1 MKKNETTAV
10 STKDHLL
17 LKITRIM
24 KLTIAFLLIACL
36 QVSAH
41 GFSQDRITLKMNEA
55 EIKKVLFAIEKKTN
69 YRFLFSEN
77 ALKKKPRVTVD
88 AVDAPVTDLLD
99 KILANTGVSYKILAS
114 KLVVLKEGMNATE
127 IVSQDLRVTGKVV
140 SSTGEALAGVSVSV
154 KGSRTGTTTDAGGN
168 FSLTVPDDATLVF
181 SSVGFENFE
190 VAVAGKSTI
199 NVTLQQSAKKIDEV
213 VVIGYGTASKR
224 DLTGSIA
231 KISGKEISDKPNTNP
246 VASLQGK
253 VAGVSIVNSGTPGAE
268 PDIRIRGTNSIGG
281 IKPLYVVD
289 GIFNDNID
297 YLNPNDIE
305 SIEILKD
312 PSSLAIFGIRGANG
326 VIAITTKKAKAGK
339 IVVNFTSTIGSKKLV
354 DKIGMVDAAGF
365 KTLFDEEQTN
375 IGLLPVQFFDYTR
388 WTGNTDWVGAMT
400 RTGIFNNNNI
410 SVSASTEKNKFYMGV
425 GYIQDEGVVKHEKL
439 EKILLS
445 INDEFKISKGIK
457 LGFNFNGFRQNLP
470 FSQANGLLFDARR
483 VWPIT
488 PTIDPATNVY
498 YELAYQAGQI
508 ANPLMNLENK
518 WNKEIR
524 TEYRM
529 VGSVFAEVNFL
540 KNFNF
545 RTTLYSDLSNIDERV
560 YNPIMY
566 RFNPTGS
573 KTGGDTV
580 YIDPN
585 NRITSVSQSAS
596 NYKKYQQDHI
606 LTFKKNFGD
615 HGFTAIAG
623 FTTYFNS
630 FNNLSATARQKDP
643 GDSIPDNKRFWYI
656 DNGFVDQST
665 RRSSSNQWEKATA
678 STLFRLLYNYQGK
691 YLLNASFRRDGSSQ
705 ISPSNRFKNFYSV
718 GAGWE
723 LTKENFMA
731 SQKIFDFLK
740 LKASWGRL
748 GVQNTY
754 GFDYPY
760 YPALQTDNTA
770 VFGNTIAP
778 AYSLSYEP
786 NRNLTWEVVDAKDL
800 GFELY
805 ALKNRLHIDAAYY
818 SKTTKEIMTIVPTGA
833 GRRRLDN
840 VGSVKNKGIELA
852 VEWKQKF
859 SNDLS
864 ITLSGNF
871 TTFDNKVIDL
881 GGNKLNASEERPNQT
896 EAGYP
901 IGYFYGYVVEG
912 VYQTYA
918 EKLASPVVVGY
929 QYGPGDLKYKD
940 VNGDGKI
947 DPSDRTMIGNPTADF
962 AYGGSVALNYKG
974 FDIGVDFGGVY
985 GNEVYRYWGS
995 SELPFTK
1002 FNYPAFKLNRWHGEG
1017 TSNWDPILGDN
1028 HPINRLPSTYGIE
1041 DGSYFRI
1048 RNLQVGYNISPEFL
1062 KKYHISSFRI
1072 FANAQNLKTWK
1083 KNSGYTPEFGGT
1095 GSGAATSFGIDN
1107 GNGPIPRVFTA
1118 GINVNF

>member
-17 LKITRIM
+17 LKIARIM
-24 KLTIAFLLIACL
+24 KLTIALLLIACL

-114 KLVVLKEGMNATE
+114 KLVVLKEGMTATE
-127 IVSQDLRVTGKVV
+127 IESQDLRVSGKVV
-140 SSTGEALAGVSVSV
+140 SSTGEPLAGVSVSV

-181 SSVGFENFE
+181 SSVGFESFE
-190 VAVAGKSTI
+190 VAVAGKSTV

-213 VVIGYGTASKR
+213 VVIGYGQASKR

-246 VASLQGK
+246 VASLQSK
-253 VAGVSIVNSGTPGAE
+253 VAGLTIVNSGTPGAE
-268 PDIRIRGTNSIGG
+268 PDIRIRGTNSVNA

-312 PSSLAIFGIRGANG
+312 PSSLAIFGVRGANG

-339 IVVNFTSTIGSKKLV
+339 IVVNFSSTIGSKKLV
-354 DKIGMVDAAGF
+354 DKIDMVDAAGF

-375 IGLLPVQFFDYTR
+375 IGLLPAQFFDYTR

-410 SVSASTEKNKFYMGV
+410 SVAASTEKNKFYMGV

-439 EKILLS
+439 EKILLA
-445 INDEFKISKGIK
+445 INDEFKISKALK
-457 LGFNFNGFRQNLP
+457 LGFNLNGIRQKLP

-483 VWPIT
+483 VWPII
-488 PTIDPATNVY
+488 PTMDPASGAY
-498 YELAYQAGQI
+498 YELAGQAGQI
-508 ANPLMNLENK
+508 GNPLMNLEKK
-518 WNKEIR
+518 WNKENRIENR
-524 TEYRM
+524 I
-529 VGSVFAEVNFL
+529 VGSVYAEINFL
-540 KNFNF
+540 RDFNL
-545 RTTLYSDLSNIDERV
+545 RTTFYGDMSYVDERR
-560 YNPIMY
+560 YNPILY

-585 NRITSVSQSAS
+585 NRMTSVSQES
-596 NYKKYQQDHI
+596 NSWKKFQQDYI
-606 LTFKKNFGD
+606 LTYKKNFGN
-615 HGFTAIAG
+615 HGLTAIAG

-630 FNNLSATARQKDP
+630 FTGLSGSASQRNP
-643 GDSIPDNKRFWYI
+643 GDSIPDNKRFWYV
-656 DNGFVDQST
+656 DNGFVDPSSK
-665 RRSSSNQWEKATA
+665 RSSSNQWERATV

-691 YLLNASFRRDGSSQ
+691 YLLNASFRRDGSSL
-705 ISPSNRFKNFYSV
+705 ISPFNRYQNFYSV

-740 LKASWGRL
+740 VKASFGVL
-748 GVQNTY
+748 GNQNTG
-754 GFDYPY
+754 GFTYPFF
-760 YPALQTDNTA
+760 PSLLTGNTA
-770 VFGNTIAP
+770 VFGSNIAP
-778 AYSLSYEP
+778 AYGLSYIVD
-786 NRNLTWEVVDAKDL
+786 RNLKWEVVEAKEV

-805 ALKNRLHIDAAYY
+805 TLKNKLHVDAAYY
-818 SKTTKEIMTIVPTGA
+818 NKRTKDIMSLQNTPSA
-833 GRRRLDN
+833 PQPALSN
-840 VGSVKNKGIELA
+840 VGDIRNKGFEISA
-852 VEWKQKF
+852 DWKQKLN
-859 SNDLS
+859 NDLTL
-864 ITLSGNF
+864 TLSGNF
-871 TTFDNKVIDL
+871 TTFDTKVISVEN
-881 GGNKLNASEERPNQT
+881 GKINASEERPNQT
-896 EAGYP
+896 ESGFP

-947 DPSDRTMIGNPTADF
+947 DPSDRTMIGNPTPDF

-1002 FNYPAFKLNRWHGEG
+1002 FNYPAFKMNRWHGEG

-1028 HPINRLPSTYGIE
+1028 HPINRLPSSYGIE
-1041 DGSYFRI
+1041 DGSYFRL
-1048 RNLQVGYNISPEFL
+1048 RNVQVGYNISPEFL

-1072 FANAQNLKTWK
+1072 FANVQNLKTWK
-1083 KNSGYTPEFGGT
+1083 KNSGYTPEFGGN
-1095 GSGAATSFGIDN
+1095 ATSFGIDN

>member
-17 LKITRIM
+17 LKIARIM

-114 KLVVLKEGMNATE
+114 KLVVLKEGMTAME
-127 IVSQDLRVTGKVV
+127 IESQDLRVTGKVV
-140 SSTGEALAGVSVSV
+140 SSTGEPLAGVSVSV

-181 SSVGFENFE
+181 SSVGFESFE
-190 VAVAGKSTI
+190 VAVAGKSTV

-213 VVIGYGTASKR
+213 VVIGYGQASKR

-305 SIEILKD
+305 SIEVLKD

-326 VIAITTKKAKAGK
+326 VIAITTKKAKSGK
-339 IVVNFTSTIGSKKLV
+339 IVVNLTSTIGSKTLV

-375 IGLLPVQFFDYTR
+375 IGLLPAQFFDYTR

-425 GYIQDEGVVKHEKL
+425 GYIHDEGVVKHERL
-439 EKILLS
+439 NKILLA
-445 INDEFKISKGIK
+445 INDEFKLSKAIK
-457 LGFNFNGFRQNLP
+457 LGFTFNGFRQDLP

-483 VWPIT
+483 VWPII
-488 PTIDPATNVY
+488 PTMDPASGVY
-498 YELAYQAGQI
+498 YELAGQAGQI
-508 ANPLMNLENK
+508 GNPLMNLEKK

-524 TEYRM
+524 IENRL
-529 VGSVFAEVNFL
+529 VGSVFAEINFL
-540 KNFNF
+540 KNFNL
-545 RTTLYSDLSNIDERV
+545 RTTFYGDMSNMDGRN
-560 YNPIMY
+560 YNPILY

-573 KTGGDTV
+573 KSGGDTA

-585 NRITSVSQSAS
+585 NRITSVDQAS
-596 NYKKYQQDHI
+596 TNWKKFQQDYI

-615 HGFTAIAG
+615 HGLTAIAG

-630 FNNLSATARQKDP
+630 FNGLYGTASQRDP
-643 GDSIPDNKRFWYI
+643 GDSIPDNKRFWYV
-656 DNGFVDQST
+656 DNGFVDPAT
-665 RRSSSNQWEKATA
+665 KRASSSQWEKATA

-740 LKASWGRL
+740 LRASWGIL

-754 GFDYPY
+754 GYDYPY
-760 YPALQTDNTA
+760 YPALQTGNTA

-786 NRNLTWEVVDAKDL
+786 NRNLTWETVNAKEV
-800 GFELY
+800 GIEFY
-805 ALKNRLHIDAAYY
+805 VLKNRLHVDAAYY
-818 SKTTKEIMTIVPTGA
+818 NKLTEDIMTIVPTGA
-833 GRRRLDN
+833 GRYRLDN
-840 VGSVKNKGIELA
+840 VGSVKNKGLELSA
-852 VEWKQKF
+852 DWKQKLT
-859 SNDLS
+859 NDL
-864 ITLSGNF
+864 TLTISGNF

-881 GGNKLNASEERPNQT
+881 GGNKLNSSEERPNQT
-896 EAGYP
+896 EAGFP

-947 DPSDRTMIGNPTADF
+947 DPTDRTVIGNPTPDF

-1028 HPINRLPSTYGIE
+1028 HPINRLPSTYGVE

-1048 RNLQVGYNISPEFL
+1048 RNMQVGYNISPEFL

-1072 FANAQNLKTWK
+1072 FANVQNLKTWK
-1083 KNSGYTPEFGGT
+1083 KNSGYTPEFGG
-1095 GSGAATSFGIDN
+1095 SATSFGIDN